1 MAKDS
6 RTGRGSALSKALAVL
21 DSVLS
26 QKRPVGLPD
35 IAAQLG
41 LPRQTVH
48 RVLQQLEENGLL
60 QRDPLRDR
68 FLVGAGM
75 TRLALSALDAAA
87 HCGASHPVLQALV
100 EEVGETCNIGVLDG
114 REVVYI
120 DRVEC
125 DWPLR
130 VQLQAGSRLPMHCT
144 AIGKL
149 LLAHMNRASSRRLIA
164 AAPLSRHTE
173 NTITDPQALEGQLAE
188 IRRQGYSTSNEEYAI
203 GMIAVAVPVRDEN
216 GKPVA
221 ALALQAP
228 GARLTLEAATAYL
241 PKLEEAA
248 GKLAEAWAEPTTDDS
263 AAA

>member
-1 MAKDS
+1 MAKSS
-6 RTGRGSALSKALAVL
+6 RNGRGSALSKAMAVL

-75 TRLALSALDAAA
+75 TQLALSALDAAA
-87 HCGASHPVLQALV
+87 HCGAGHLVLETLV
-100 EEVGETCNIGVLDG
+100 EAIGETCNIGVLDG

-149 LLAHMNRASSRRLIA
+149 LLAQMSHTASRRLIA
-164 AAPLSRHTE
+164 AAPLTKYTE
-173 NTITDPQALEGQLAE
+173 NTLTDPQALEAQLAD
-188 IRRQGYSTSNEEYAI
+188 IRRQGYSTSDEEYAV
-203 GMIAVAVPVRDEN
+203 GMIAVAVPIGNEK

-221 ALALQAP
+221 ALAVQAP
-228 GARLTLEAATAYL
+228 EARLPLDAAIAFL

-248 GKLAEAWAEPTTDDS
+248 RKLTLAWAEPADDS